1 MHAIQP
7 NSPMACKKSDVF
19 HAKADIA
26 QYRESSKSSHVMGD
40 RENKL
45 GLCPSFFREAACVG
59 SVLSPVALRLVSISQ
74 LIETAGHITRK
85 RRQGIRQI
93 TNNCSTYYVKEM
105 RGYSGNQ
112 IYPEL
117 APSYQ
122 STSLKYWQWLV

>member
-7 NSPMACKKSDVF
+7 NSPMACKKVMCFTRKETLHS
-19 HAKADIA
+19 I
-26 QYRESSKSSHVMGD
+26 ESSKSSHVMGD

-45 GLCPSFFREAACVG
+45 GLCPSFLREAACVG

-93 TNNCSTYYVKEM
+93 TNNCSTHYYVKEM
-105 RGYSGNQ
+105 RGYNGNQ

-122 STSLKYWQWLV
+122 STSLKYW

>member
-1 MHAIQP
+1 MRFSQIPPWLA
-7 NSPMACKKSDVF
+7 KKWMCFTRKETLHS
-19 HAKADIA
+19 I
-26 QYRESSKSSHVMGD
+26 ESSKSSHVMGD

-59 SVLSPVALRLVSISQ
+59 SVLSPVALRLVSQ
-74 LIETAGHITRK
+74 LIETAGHITRR

-93 TNNCSTYYVKEM
+93 TNNCSTHYYVEEM
-105 RGYSGNQ
+105 RGYNGNQ

-122 STSLKYWQWLV
+122 STSLKYW